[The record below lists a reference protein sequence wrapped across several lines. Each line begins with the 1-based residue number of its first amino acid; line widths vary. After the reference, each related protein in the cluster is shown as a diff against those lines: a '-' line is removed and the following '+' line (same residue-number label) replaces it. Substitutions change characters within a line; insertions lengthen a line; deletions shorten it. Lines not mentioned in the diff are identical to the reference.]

1 MPFALRSCKS
11 WSRIWPAGADVR
23 LLASLLVRIPLDT
36 SSCNNGSAVGFDETL
51 VEAGPGADVAA
62 VVEPGVLFG
71 EGLASLPK
79 ANATDGRR
87 HSTKSP
93 ANIRGKVGS
102 INYPPEFEI
111 SNTLS
116 VGCTDPLRL

>member
-11 WSRIWPAGADVR
+11 WARIWPAGADVR

-36 SSCNNGSAVGFDETL
+36 SSCNNGSAVGFDATL
-51 VEAGPGADVAA
+51 AGADPDAGVAA
-62 VVEPGVLFG
+62 VEPGLLFG

-93 ANIRGKVGS
+93 PNIPTNS
-102 INYPPEFEI
+102 QTTHYPPE
-111 SNTLS
+111 LQ
-116 VGCTDPLRL
+116 